1 MTDTLVDIEWIGGPL
16 DGRITRQLRADL
28 KPGMVAWH
36 EEAGVRN
43 NYRLEC
49 ESGLE
54 RQQASLSAPGLPT
67 HHFSFNAAV
76 ERWVYRHVKAKGRKR

>member
-1 MTDTLVDIEWIGGPL
+1 MTDTLVDVEWIGGPL

-28 KPGMVAWH
+28 RPGMVAWH

-49 ESGLE
+49 NPGVIVGNK
-54 RQQASLSAPGLPT
+54 SAKPT
-67 HHFSFNAAV
+67 EV
-76 ERWVYRHVKAKGRKR
+76 WTYRHVKAKGRKR